1 MKRLMIAATMALLVP
16 MAASAYCIDAVQPSK
31 GVWHIQYKNKMKLNG
46 VTYYC
51 NRNDDCRTKDEWLKC
66 LEKMDFSEPQKPKYV
81 YEKGSKEE
89 AKRKMKSRTQ
99 EM

>member
-1 MKRLMIAATMALLVP
+1 MKRLLFAGFALLP
-16 MAASAYCIDAVQPSK
+16 FIANAYCIDAVQPQK

-81 YEKGSKEE
+81 YEKGNKEN
-89 AKRKMKSRTQ
+89 AKRSRTQ